1 MPPEQAAGRI
11 HQVNESSDV
20 YSLGAILFALLTGR
34 PPFDASTP
42 LDTLVQ
48 VLESEATLPS
58 KLNREIPR
66 QLELV
71 CMRCLE
77 KKAGARYPSAA
88 SLAEDL
94 DRFLRGDP
102 VEARPA
108 NAWQRVRRWAR
119 REPAL
124 AAHIGALMVVL
135 VIIQMA
141 YVLIGSDLM
150 FHLKNTMVLLSW
162 IAVAV
167 VMQKLVE
174 RNGWA
179 ESGAIIWA
187 ILDAAFATV
196 IVVLQPPPIGP
207 LLIVYPLLIAAWGLF
222 FHVRLVVAMTAAAVL
237 GYGGVLLLRPEQC
250 AAPHI
255 CVVFATSLMII
266 GGIVAAQVRRMR
278 RLSEYYEQ
286 PI

>member
-1 MPPEQAAGRI
+1 MPPEQAAGRV
-11 HQVNESSDV
+11 HQVTEASDV

-71 CMRCLE
+71 CMHCLE

-108 NAWQRVRRWAR
+108 NGWQRVRRWAR

-124 AAHIGALMVVL
+124 AAHLARLLIAVMITQITYLLIGSELMFHVKNTV
-135 VIIQMA
+135 
-141 YVLIGSDLM
+141 VLIGWG
-150 FHLKNTMVLLSW
+150 V
-162 IAVAV
+162 VAF
-167 VMQKLVE
+167 VMQKLVQHDRWKE
-174 RNGWA
+174 TGSAVW
-179 ESGAIIWA
+179 GV
-187 ILDAAFATV
+187 LDAAFATL

-207 LLIVYPLLIAAWGLF
+207 LLIVYPLLIAASGLF
-222 FHVRLVVAMTAAAVL
+222 FQVRLVVAMTAASAF
-237 GYGGVLLLRPEQC
+237 GVWRPVV
-250 AAPHI
+250 AATRGMRRAHI
-255 CVVFATSLMII
+255 CVVFAASLLII